1 MPNEDRPDSRPAGSH
16 PPARRPAGAVAPP
29 DGRTRYANGERRRAA
44 IVDEAMTVFAT
55 RGFHNLSMRQ
65 IAEAVGVSHT
75 LLRHHFGTKD
85 AILQAVLARREETEA
100 GWRAALVAERGLLDA
115 LPLIMEHNAAIPGLI
130 QLDAVLRAEAVNPD
144 HPAHDYAIGLSRRF
158 RSRLR
163 ADLDAERAAGRL
175 RADLD
180 LDLTTTHLAC
190 LIEGLQ
196 SEWLLDRGI
205 DMAAVVR
212 TLVEQLRAR

>member
-1 MPNEDRPDSRPAGSH
+1 MPNEDRPDSC
-16 PPARRPAGAVAPP
+16 PAGAVAPP

-144 HPAHDYAIGLSRRF
+144 HPAHDYAVGLSRRF

-163 ADLDAERAAGRL
+163 ADLDAERAAGCL

-212 TLVEQLRAR
+212 ALVEQLRAR

>member
-1 MPNEDRPDSRPAGSH
+1 
-16 PPARRPAGAVAPP
+16 
-29 DGRTRYANGERRRAA
+29 
-44 IVDEAMTVFAT
+44 
-55 RGFHNLSMRQ
+55 
-65 IAEAVGVSHT
+65 
-75 LLRHHFGTKD
+75 
-85 AILQAVLARREETEA
+85 
-100 GWRAALVAERGLLDA
+100 
-115 LPLIMEHNAAIPGLI
+115 MEHNAAIPGLI

-144 HPAHDYAIGLSRRF
+144 HPAHDYAVGLSRRF

-175 RADLD
+175 RAELD
-180 LDLTTTHLAC
+180 LDLTTTRLAC

-212 TLVEQLRAR
+212 ALVEELRAP